1 MLAAQAL
8 LVLTLLAVCC
18 FSPGFLFIRRF
29 QWNPLEKLCG
39 SIGLS
44 LILLYLVTWFVYT
57 AGGPGSYV
65 HLSPIPFAV
74 FSGMCV
80 LITFG
85 WRKDISALLRG
96 PRIRHALLGYA
107 FLLVW
112 TFLLLAMIRVYSGAD
127 WTGDWLEHFQRA
139 LFFLWR
145 LPTETSFLGIYTL
158 PARPPLM
165 NVVAAYFLAQTQ
177 DRYELFQVIFVAL
190 NLLVFLPCCLI
201 MPAITGRRRV
211 RILPLVVLFALS
223 PMVMENI
230 TYTWTKALAAFFV
243 VLGLTFY
250 LSAWRKQ
257 DQARMVAAFV
267 SLSAGV
273 LVHYSAG
280 PYVLFLTLHY
290 MFWLFWRRPGKVQ
303 ELVAIFSLC
312 AILLSTWF
320 VWSVQTY
327 GRATFLS
334 NTSVTSA
341 QSYKG
346 SNVLKAARNMF
357 DSVVPVQLRDPSLT
371 TRFQQGNSTATFR
384 DDAFLL
390 YQKNVLFG
398 MGLVG
403 GSIIFWLLIRRFRRS
418 GFTPES
424 VFWIAFIGF
433 CAFVG
438 LAIVGERDELGVA
451 HLTLFALEVL
461 GLTLLA
467 SALTRRRAL
476 MFLIIAGCILDF
488 SFGVLL
494 NAHIQSI
501 EENSA
506 RPVFGGLEFSD
517 TLERASPAT
526 DALSN
531 FAWMNWFGKHRVA
544 LCDEWLAQ
552 MPEHNKSNPKFESN
566 WPGLQTK
573 ILKMRQEDDIGW
585 GGWYSRHN
593 GEIEYIGDHVV
604 GRVGEALPAAVLLIL
619 AVGLIATLIRQTPAA
634 ALRPARNQPKR
645 RKAYPRL
652 FSHLLVS

>member
-1 MLAAQAL
+1 
-8 LVLTLLAVCC
+8 
-18 FSPGFLFIRRF
+18 
-29 QWNPLEKLCG
+29 
-39 SIGLS
+39 
-44 LILLYLVTWFVYT
+44 
-57 AGGPGSYV
+57 
-65 HLSPIPFAV
+65 
-74 FSGMCV
+74 
-80 LITFG
+80 
-85 WRKDISALLRG
+85 
-96 PRIRHALLGYA
+96 
-107 FLLVW
+107 
-112 TFLLLAMIRVYSGAD
+112 
-127 WTGDWLEHFQRA
+127 
-139 LFFLWR
+139 
-145 LPTETSFLGIYTL
+145 
-158 PARPPLM
+158 
-165 NVVAAYFLAQTQ
+165 
-177 DRYELFQVIFVAL
+177 
-190 NLLVFLPCCLI
+190 
-201 MPAITGRRRV
+201 
-211 RILPLVVLFALS
+211 
-223 PMVMENI
+223 
-230 TYTWTKALAAFFV
+230 
-243 VLGLTFY
+243 
-250 LSAWRKQ
+250 
-257 DQARMVAAFV
+257 
-267 SLSAGV
+267 
-273 LVHYSAG
+273 
-280 PYVLFLTLHY
+280 
-290 MFWLFWRRPGKVQ
+290 
-303 ELVAIFSLC
+303 
-312 AILLSTWF
+312 
-320 VWSVQTY
+320 
-327 GRATFLS
+327 
-334 NTSVTSA
+334 
-341 QSYKG
+341 
-346 SNVLKAARNMF
+346 
-357 DSVVPVQLRDPSLT
+357 
-371 TRFQQGNSTATFR
+371 
-384 DDAFLL
+384 
-390 YQKNVLFG
+390 VLFG

-403 GSIIFWLLIRRFRRS
+403 GPIIFWLLIRRFRRS

-634 ALRPARNQPKR
+634 ALRPARNQHHHDFEISMCGFTSFRFSNYPHIRSACEKCGLAR
-645 RKAYPRL
+645 VAFQTEFAVSQRTRAKARDYVLHDELRL
-652 FSHLLVS
+652 NL